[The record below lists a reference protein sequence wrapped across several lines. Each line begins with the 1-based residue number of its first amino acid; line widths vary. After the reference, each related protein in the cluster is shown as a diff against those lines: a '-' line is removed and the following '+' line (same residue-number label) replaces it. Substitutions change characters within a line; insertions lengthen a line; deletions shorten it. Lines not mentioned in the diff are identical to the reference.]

1 MSQQGREAS
10 TTNGSAYVIDKNGVR
25 GVIENLD
32 ANFKRDDSQAHIR
45 TGDGTVYLVRAETLV
60 ELKDGGYFLPT
71 AFRDMTPH
79 LEADSFSQPVTDHNA
94 YVVAANPIV
103 ESSSRGLTETT
114 QTQSASV
121 GEEFLVVPVI
131 AEELQVGVRAVER
144 GRVRI
149 TKTINEREEIIDEP
163 LRTEDAVIERIEI
176 NRIVESAPPVR
187 YEGDVMVVSLV
198 EEVVVYEKKLILR
211 EELRVSKKTTV
222 THKPQSVVL
231 RREEAN
237 VEHLTP
243 DATQDDLLSLDTN
256 MK

>member
-1 MSQQGREAS
+1 MSQQGREAG
-10 TTNGSAYVIDKNGVR
+10 TANAAAYVIDKNGVR
-25 GVIENLD
+25 GAIEYPD
-32 ANFKRDDSQAHIR
+32 SNFKRDDSQVLIR
-45 TGDGTVYLVRAETLV
+45 TGDGAAYLVRTETLV

-79 LEADSFSQPVTDHNA
+79 VEADSNSHSVADSDA
-94 YVVAANPIV
+94 YAVVANPII
-103 ESSSRGLTETT
+103 ESSRTTTETLH
-114 QTQSASV
+114 TQSAPA
-121 GEEFLVVPVI
+121 GNEFLVVPVI

-163 LRTEDAVIERIEI
+163 LRTEEAVIERIEI
-176 NRIVESAPPVR
+176 NRVVESAPPVR

-211 EELRVSKKTTV
+211 EELRVSKKMTV
-222 THKPQSVVL
+222 AHKPQSVVL

-243 DATQDDLLSLDTN
+243 DATEDDLLSLDTTT
-256 MK
+256 K